1 MTRIT
6 VVIAGRT
13 RASRAAC
20 RSLLDRHKDIRVVG
34 EAGSG
39 LETASAAE
47 KLKPSVL
54 LIDMSLMDGD
64 VTALLAV
71 LGRKTPRTRVLLL
84 VGGAPKPRVLDALSH
99 GARGY
104 LDRRTLRTFR
114 APGRPG
120 GGRGR
125 GLGVAQDGRQDHG
138 STRAADHRRVGGVPA
153 KPIRPSASGKPCPV
167 PVNLD
172 LSQTISYSAGASP
185 SVA

>member
-1 MTRIT
+1 MTRVT
-6 VVIAGRT
+6 VVIAGRA

-54 LIDMSLMDGD
+54 LLDMSLMDGD

-104 LDRRTLRTFR
+104 LEPRTMRTFLPR
-114 APGRPG
+114 AVRAVNAGEAWVSRKM
-120 GGRGR
+120 
-125 GLGVAQDGRQDHG
+125 VAKIMDRLARL
-138 STRAADHRRVGGVPA
+138 TIAA
-153 KPIRPSASGKPCPV
+153 
-167 PVNLD
+167 
-172 LSQTISYSAGASP
+172 
-185 SVA
+185 